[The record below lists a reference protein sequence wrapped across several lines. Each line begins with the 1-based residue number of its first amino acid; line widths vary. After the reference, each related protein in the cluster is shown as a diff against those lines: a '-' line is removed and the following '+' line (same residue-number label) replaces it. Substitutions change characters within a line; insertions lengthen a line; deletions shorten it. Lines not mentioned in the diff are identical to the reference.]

1 MLDKF
6 NVQNYH
12 LKGLVHEFKYVD
24 KDRQTLVKIPFFN
37 LLDSLL
43 NNFHIG
49 EKIILIGGFLQYTNR
64 LSKSLF
70 YNMFSMNPLV

>member
-12 LKGLVHEFKYVD
+12 LKGLVYEFKYVD
-24 KDRQTLVKIPFFN
+24 KNRQTLVKIPFLN

-49 EKIILIGGFLQYTNR
+49 EIILIGV
-64 LSKSLF
+64 
-70 YNMFSMNPLV
+70 FSAVHK